1 MEGSS
6 NDSPHI
12 MKPVDKIPD
21 SLPILPLRETVVF
34 PETVTPLAVGQER
47 SVKLIDDVLHK
58 DKMIGLATIRNPD
71 VETAGPDDIFEI
83 GTAAII
89 HKMLKVP
96 DGSLRIL
103 VQGVKRIKVVKYTKF
118 DPYLTAKVKPL
129 EDKVEMTKEVEA
141 LSRNLQNVFTKIIGL
156 VPYLPEELQMAASN
170 VDDPSALCY
179 LIASAIKIRTE
190 EKQDLLEEIDVE
202 KRLRKL
208 TVILNRELEVF
219 ELGSKIQNDVQS
231 EMDKNQ
237 REYFLRQQMKAIQE
251 ELGETDEIAAEV
263 NELRAQID
271 ELKLPE
277 EVDRQARREL
287 DRLSKMQPAAAE
299 YSVIRTYL
307 DWLIT
312 IPWNKGTEDILD
324 IARAQ
329 QVLDEDH
336 YDLEKVKNRILEY
349 LSVAK
354 LKKDMAGPILCF
366 VGPPGVGKT
375 SLGHSIARA
384 LGRKFIRISVGGVR
398 DEAEIRGHRRTY
410 IGAMP
415 GTIIRAIRDAESNN
429 PVFAIDEMDKLGA
442 DFRGDPSS
450 ALLEVLD
457 PEQHFSYR
465 DHYLDLPFD
474 LSRVLF
480 IATANMLDPIPPALR
495 DRMEVIELSGY
506 TEEEKLHIA
515 KKYLVSKQTEANGLT
530 TKNIGFN
537 DKAILRIIQDYT
549 REAGLRNL
557 EREIGSVCRKVARE
571 IAEGKKGKFKIDE
584 KAVGKYLGKKRY
596 FSEAKRM
603 TSEPGVATG
612 LAWTTSGGDIIF
624 IEATSM
630 HGSGTLTL
638 TGQLG
643 DVMKESAQAALSW
656 VRTHSDE
663 LGIPEDYFQ
672 KHDIHVH
679 VPAGAVPK
687 DGPSAGVTM
696 TTALASLAIGK
707 SVAANVGMT
716 GEVTLSGKV
725 LPIGGLKEKVLAAR
739 RAGLDTII
747 LPSENEKDL
756 DDVPE
761 HLRKTMKFIPV
772 DEVHEV
778 LAAALL
784 DGSVKAKA
792 KASASGRKKPATA
805 GKSVGARKAK
815 GNVKAIGK
823 APGKGAAKASGKK
836 TARKATG
843 RGAGKVSTLR
853 KAASPVKASGRKK
866 AAPKK

>member
-1 MEGSS
+1 MEGSITE
-6 NDSPHI
+6 SPHI
-12 MKPVDKIPD
+12 IKPVDKIPD
-21 SLPILPLRETVVF
+21 VLPILPLRETVVF

-58 DKMIGLATIRNPD
+58 DKMIALATIRHPD
-71 VETAGPDDIFEI
+71 VEVAGPDDIFEV
-83 GTAAII
+83 GTAALI

-103 VQGVKRIKVVKYTKF
+103 VQGVKRIKIVDYTKTE
-118 DPYLTAKVKPL
+118 PYLLARVEPY

-141 LSRNLQNVFTKIIGL
+141 LSRNLQNVFTRIIGL

-179 LIASAIKIRTE
+179 LIASAIKIKTL
-190 EKQDLLEEIDVE
+190 EKQELLEEVDVG
-202 KRLRKL
+202 KRLRRL

-219 ELGSKIQNDVQS
+219 ELGSKIQNEVQS

-263 NELRAQID
+263 NELRGQID

-287 DRLSKMQPAAAE
+287 DRLSKLQPAAAE

-312 IPWNKGTEDILD
+312 IPWNQSTEDILD

-329 QVLDEDH
+329 TVLDEDH

-354 LKKDMAGPILCF
+354 LKKDLAGPILCF

-429 PVFAIDEMDKLGA
+429 PVFMIDEMDKLGA

-457 PEQHFSYR
+457 PEQHFSFR

-474 LSRVLF
+474 LSKVLF
-480 IATANMLDPIPPALR
+480 IATANMLDPVPPALR

-506 TEEEKLHIA
+506 TEEEKIHIA
-515 KKYLVSKQTEANGLT
+515 RKYLIVKQTEANGLD
-530 TKNIGFN
+530 TKSIAFN

-584 KAVGKYLGKKRY
+584 KAVEKYLGKKRF
-596 FSEAKRM
+596 FSEARRM

-624 IEATSM
+624 IEATGM
-630 HGSGTLTL
+630 HGSGQLTL

-656 VRTHSDE
+656 VRSHSDE
-663 LGIPEDYFQ
+663 LEIPVDYFQ

-696 TTALASLAIGK
+696 TTALSSLATGK
-707 SVAANVGMT
+707 PVASNVAMT

-739 RAGLDTII
+739 RAGLDTVI
-747 LPSENEKDL
+747 LPRENEKDL

-761 HLRKTMKFIPV
+761 HLRKEMHFVPV
-772 DEVHEV
+772 DEVQEV
-778 LAAALL
+778 LAAALM
-784 DGSVKAKA
+784 DGKAAAAAKRAASRQKA
-792 KASASGRKKPATA
+792 AGAGPKP
-805 GKSVGARKAK
+805 VGAK
-815 GNVKAIGK
+815 
-823 APGKGAAKASGKK
+823 KASG
-836 TARKATG
+836 T
-843 RGAGKVSTLR
+843 R
-853 KAASPVKASGRKK
+853 KAASGGRAATGKK
-866 AAPKK
+866 AAKTKK

>member
-1 MEGSS
+1 MEGSLAE
-6 NDSPHI
+6 SPHTI
-12 MKPVDKIPD
+12 KPVEKIPD
-21 SLPILPLRETVVF
+21 IIPILPLRETVVF

-58 DKMIGLATIRNPD
+58 DKMIGLATIRKPD
-71 VETAGPDDIFEI
+71 VEIAGPGDIYEV

-103 VQGVKRIKVVKYTKF
+103 VQGVKRIKIVDYTMT
-118 DPYLTAKVKPL
+118 DPYLVARVEKL
-129 EDKVEMTKEVEA
+129 EDKVDMTREVEA

-179 LIASAIKIRTE
+179 LIASAIKIKTE

-208 TVILNRELEVF
+208 TVILTRELEVF
-219 ELGSKIQNDVQS
+219 ELGSKIQSDVQS

-251 ELGETDEIAAEV
+251 ELGEVDEIAAEV
-263 NELRAQID
+263 NELRGKID
-271 ELKLPE
+271 KLQLPE

-287 DRLSKMQPAAAE
+287 DRLAKLQPAAAE

-307 DWLIT
+307 DWLLT
-312 IPWNKGTEDILD
+312 IPWNKSTEDILD

-329 QVLDEDH
+329 KVLDEDH

-429 PVFAIDEMDKLGA
+429 PVFMIDEMDKLGA

-457 PEQHFSYR
+457 PEQHFSFR

-474 LSRVLF
+474 LSKVLF
-480 IATANMLDPIPPALR
+480 IATANMLDPVPPALR

-506 TEEEKLHIA
+506 TEEEKIHIA
-515 KKYLVSKQTEANGLT
+515 KKYLIGKQTEANGLGPKRIT
-530 TKNIGFN
+530 FT
-537 DKAILRIIQDYT
+537 DKAILKIIQDYT

-571 IAEGKKGKFKIDE
+571 LAEGKRGKFKIDE
-584 KAVGKYLGKKRY
+584 KAVDKYLGKKRF

-624 IEATSM
+624 IEATGM
-630 HGSGTLTL
+630 HGSGHLTL

-656 VRTHSDE
+656 VRSHSEE
-663 LGIPEDYFQ
+663 LGVPEEYFQ
-672 KHDIHVH
+672 KHDVHVH

-707 SVAANVGMT
+707 PVASNVAMT

-739 RAGLDTII
+739 RAGIDTVI

-761 HLRKTMKFIPV
+761 HLRKEMNFIPV
-772 DEVHEV
+772 DEVHQV
-778 LAAALL
+778 LKAALL
-784 DGSVKAKA
+784 DGTAATRIKKTRARKQTASVKTVSKKA
-792 KASASGRKKPATA
+792 
-805 GKSVGARKAK
+805 
-815 GNVKAIGK
+815 
-823 APGKGAAKASGKK
+823 AAKK
-836 TARKATG
+836 TAGRAKTGVSRARAKSGKVDTQRRAARTSGRATGSSRKA
-843 RGAGKVSTLR
+843 
-853 KAASPVKASGRKK
+853 
-866 AAPKK
+866 